1 VQEHCDKGM
10 KVMVRGRIHYTKW
23 TDGTGVDRYGCEI
36 IAETADFLSRKQR
49 DAHTQPIDDDAVPF

>member
-36 IAETADFLSRKQR
+36 IAETVDFLSRKNE
-49 DAHTQPIDDDAVPF
+49 DEDPHFIDHDDRGY